1 MCKTIKHKVKFKA
14 SPETIYEYIAD
25 SKKMTSLTGEKAVIG
40 QKVGSPFSILKG
52 KVNGVIV
59 DILPSRRIVQAWR
72 RLDFPEGIFSMAS
85 FTLRETA
92 DGGTEL
98 ILTHRGVPKE
108 LIPEVEHDWKRN
120 FWDKIH
126 KEIQSKKSIHRS

>member
-1 MCKTIKHKVKFKA
+1 MCKTIKQKVKFKA
-14 SPETIYEYIAD
+14 SPETIYEYISD
-25 SKKMTSLTGEKAVIG
+25 SKKLTNLTGEIAIIG
-40 QKVGSPFSILKG
+40 QKVGSSFSIMKG
-52 KVNGVIV
+52 KVTGIIV
-59 DILPSRRIVQAWR
+59 DFLPAKRMVQAWR

-85 FTLRETA
+85 FTLRETP

-108 LIPEVEHDWKRN
+108 LIPEVEQDWKGN

-126 KEIQSKKSIHRS
+126 KEIQSKKSIPGS